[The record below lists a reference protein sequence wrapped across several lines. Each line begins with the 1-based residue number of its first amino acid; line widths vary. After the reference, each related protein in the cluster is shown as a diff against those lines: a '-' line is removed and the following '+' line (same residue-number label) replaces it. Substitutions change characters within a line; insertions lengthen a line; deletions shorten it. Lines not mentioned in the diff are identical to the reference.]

1 MFCPKC
7 GAAVRSDDVFCSK
20 CGVRLTDRQ
29 TTSSGTGFASPAG
42 NPTAPSLNAT
52 GLLVK
57 GILSLAFALS
67 GILAIVGLILS
78 RSTAQD
84 ITEYYAMGG
93 VPCGKVNTAKVLSS
107 AAFPVGIV
115 VLVITAL
122 TMTAILGIGGLIS
135 CLF

>member
-29 TTSSGTGFASPAG
+29 AASGTAFTDPAVD
-42 NPTAPSLNAT
+42 PTAPSLNAT